1 MERNS
6 VVLGKNKMMIDRWFN
21 QMVVNQLEFVYIVL
35 KKSHLVILDTAI
47 WEMEGLEINI
57 VVKNVYGFLIII
69 T

>member
-1 MERNS
+1 
-6 VVLGKNKMMIDRWFN
+6 MMIDRWFN

>member
-1 MERNS
+1 
-6 VVLGKNKMMIDRWFN
+6 
-21 QMVVNQLEFVYIVL
+21 MVVNQLGFVYIVL